1 MRNRNLLVAFIF
13 FIYQLTAHADKNS
26 DSVNAQASATVV
38 APVTLVK
45 TADLLFGSVAPA
57 SFAPGTVTIYPAG
70 GRISTNVVLSSMHLG
85 NPASFYLTGNPG
97 AGFSINLPSSITLT
111 GPGNSMQ
118 LTTFTSSP
126 ASTGSFNASGN
137 ATINVG
143 GTLTIGAN
151 QAAGVYS
158 GSFSITVDYY

>member
-1 MRNRNLLVAFIF
+1 MRNRNLLVAFLF
-13 FIYQLTAHADKNS
+13 FIYQLTANADTNS
-26 DSVNAQASATVV
+26 DSVNANASATVI

-45 TADLLFGSVAPA
+45 TADLLFGAVVA
-57 SFAPGTVTIYPAG
+57 STLYPGTVTVSPAG
-70 GRISTNVVLSSMHLG
+70 GRIGSNLILSSADLG

-97 AGFSINLPSSITLT
+97 VGFSINLPSSIILT

-126 ASTGSFNASGN
+126 ASIGSFNASGN

-143 GTLTIGAN
+143 GTLTVGAN

>member
-1 MRNRNLLVAFIF
+1 MRNRNLLVAFLF
-13 FIYQLTAHADKNS
+13 FIYQLTANADENAS
-26 DSVNAQASATVV
+26 DSANAGATVV

-57 SFAPGTVTIYPAG
+57 SFASGTVTVDPTG
-70 GRISTNVVLSSMHLG
+70 GRISSNVVLSSMNLG
-85 NPASFYLTGNPG
+85 SPASFYLTGNPG

-126 ASTGSFNASGN
+126 ASIGSFNVSGN

-143 GTLTIGAN
+143 GTLTVGAN
-151 QAAGVYS
+151 QAGGVYS

>member
-1 MRNRNLLVAFIF
+1 MRNRNLLLVFLF
-13 FIYQLTAHADKNS
+13 SIYQLSAHAATNS
-26 DSVNAQASATVV
+26 STTNSASATVV

-57 SFAPGTVTIYPAG
+57 AFASGTVTVYPTG
-70 GRISTNVVLSSMHLG
+70 GRIGSNVVLSLTNSG

-97 AGFSINLPSSITLT
+97 AGFSIDLPNSIILT

-126 ASTGSFNASGN
+126 SSVGSFNASGN

>member
-1 MRNRNLLVAFIF
+1 MRNRNLLLAFLF
-13 FIYQLTAHADKNS
+13 SIYLTAHADEKKSSTTNS
-26 DSVNAQASATVV
+26 ASATVV

-45 TADLLFGSVAPA
+45 TADLLFGSVAPS
-57 SFAPGTVTIYPAG
+57 SFTSGTVTVYPTG
-70 GRISTNVVLSSMHLG
+70 GRISSNVVLSLTNSG

-97 AGFSINLPSSITLT
+97 AGFSIDLPSSIILT

-126 ASTGSFNASGN
+126 SSIGSFNASGN

-143 GTLTIGAN
+143 GTLTVGAN